1 VLIVDDNETN
11 RHILAE
17 MCRNWGLQP
26 ATAPNADEALAA
38 LRTAQQESAS
48 YPLVL
53 VDADMPGVDGFAFVQ
68 EVVRDTGLAGRIIMM
83 LTSGNRPGEIARCE
97 QLGAAAYLLKPIK
110 QSELFDAVVLALG
123 ITTPEEEPVAAPPA
137 PPAPPPLPA
146 LRVLVVE
153 DSLVNQ
159 KLAVGLLEKRG
170 HRVAV
175 ANHGREALAATES
188 QEFDV
193 VLMDLQMPEM
203 DGYEA
208 TAAIRARERFTGRHL
223 PIIAMTAHAMKGD
236 RERCLEADMD
246 AYIVKPIRAQR
257 LLETIAAV
265 LRGERDH

>member
-1 VLIVDDNETN
+1 
-11 RHILAE
+11 
-17 MCRNWGLQP
+17 
-26 ATAPNADEALAA
+26 
-38 LRTAQQESAS
+38 
-48 YPLVL
+48 
-53 VDADMPGVDGFAFVQ
+53 
-68 EVVRDTGLAGRIIMM
+68 M
-83 LTSGNRPGEIARCE
+83 LFRSPM
-97 QLGAAAYLLKPIK
+97 
-110 QSELFDAVVLALG
+110 
-123 ITTPEEEPVAAPPA
+123 
-137 PPAPPPLPA
+137 PA